1 MIALFLSQ
9 TWRVFAIFFLTFI
22 IYFLTMMPDLGFT
35 DSGELAAAAH
45 VLGIAHPTGY
55 PLYTIIAHVWSLISP
70 FSTVYDLNL
79 LAGIFTA
86 LSVSVFSL
94 ILNEIL
100 EMFEGDSTHKA
111 IISTSIA
118 LMFGFGST
126 VWSQGTA
133 LEVYSLQLF
142 LMMLIILYFLKA
154 MKQGGMSSYLL
165 VWSFLIGLSFTNHGT
180 TILLAPAMILGYFA
194 NWKRKSFS
202 YSAGALRGLLPL
214 IPWFILGLLVW
225 IYLPLRSAQHPIV
238 NWGEVH
244 RNWDAFAYHAF
255 GKQYQVWMFNE
266 GTAKENFPK
275 YWNALTEM
283 TSWIILFPMIYGIY
297 ISFKQSKIL
306 TLFLIALIV
315 GNLVYALNYGIHDI
329 ETYFI
334 SGFIPVF
341 IFAALGLLALMKH
354 TPLLYVLPFLPLLN
368 LTLNYAE
375 NDKHK
380 DYAVPSYI
388 SLMID
393 PLPKN
398 SVIISS
404 QWDYLCSGFMYKQI
418 VENYRP
424 DIIMIEKELL
434 RRTWYPSQL
443 KRQYP
448 FLTKVDLQMN
458 EFLRELQVFEQEGK
472 YSAEILQKRYV
483 NVINA
488 MIDTSIAYRRPVFI
502 TSEVLQSEVNIAQS
516 YAKIP
521 QGLAFRIMNS
531 PPSGLPE
538 LPLPLLKTSFDPLIN
553 SIRGKSGHLYE
564 GLSATTANELL
575 NLAQYAWMTGRSAEA
590 NAYLNIAEKV
600 QSDNPTLRELRQA
613 IISSPNGPQR

>member
-1 MIALFLSQ
+1 MIAIFLSPK
-9 TWRVFAIFFLTFI
+9 WRGFGIFLLTFAV
-22 IYFLTMMPDLGFT
+22 YLLTMMPDLGFT

-86 LSVSVFSL
+86 LSVGIFSL

-100 EMFEGDSTHKA
+100 EIFEGDSTHKA
-111 IISTSIA
+111 IISTCIA

-142 LMMLIILYFLKA
+142 LMMLIIHYFVKA
-154 MKQGGMSSYLL
+154 MKHGGLSSYLL

-194 NWKRKSFS
+194 NWKQDRFAFSKDSF
-202 YSAGALRGLLPL
+202 RGLLPL
-214 IPWFILGLLVW
+214 IPWFLLGLCVW
-225 IYLPLRSAQHPIV
+225 VFLPLRSAQYPIV

-275 YWNALTEM
+275 YWNALTDM
-283 TSWIILFPMIYGIY
+283 TSWILLIPMIFGFYV
-297 ISFKQSKIL
+297 SFKKSKIL
-306 TLFLIALIV
+306 SLFLIALIL

-329 ETYFI
+329 ETYFL

-341 IFAALGLLALMKH
+341 ILAALGLLGLMKQK
-354 TPLLYVLPFLPLLN
+354 TLLYVLPILPLLN

-375 NDKHK
+375 NDKHD

-404 QWDYLCSGFMYKQI
+404 QWDYLCSGFLYKQI
-418 VENYRP
+418 VEGYRP

-448 FLTKVDLQMN
+448 FLTKVDAQMS
-458 EFLRELQVFEQEGK
+458 EFLKELEVFEQDGP
-472 YSAEILQKRYV
+472 YSAEILQARYV

-488 MIDTSIAYRRPVFI
+488 MIDTSLAYRRPVFI
-502 TSEVLQSEVNIAQS
+502 TTEVLQSEVNIAQS
-516 YAKIP
+516 LAKIP
-521 QGLAFRIMNS
+521 QGLAFRIMYP

-538 LPLPLLKTSFDPLIN
+538 LPLPLLTTSFDPLLN
-553 SIRGKSGHLYE
+553 SIAGKSGHLYE
-564 GLSATTANELL
+564 GLSTTTANELL
-575 NLAQYAWMTGRSAEA
+575 NLAQYAWMTGRSTEA
-590 NAYLNIAEKV
+590 TAYLNIAEKV

-613 IISSPNGPQR
+613 ILSSPSGPQR

>member
-1 MIALFLSQ
+1 
-9 TWRVFAIFFLTFI
+9 
-22 IYFLTMMPDLGFT
+22 MMPDLGFT

-86 LSVSVFSL
+86 MSIGIFSL
-94 ILNEIL
+94 ILDEIL
-100 EMFEGDSTHKA
+100 ELFDGDRTNKS
-111 IISTSIA
+111 IISTCIA

-142 LMMLIILYFLKA
+142 LMMLSILYFLKS
-154 MKQGGMSSYLL
+154 MKHGGMSKYLL

-194 NWKRKSFS
+194 NWKQDKFSFS
-202 YSAGALRGLLPL
+202 LDALRGLLPL
-214 IPWFILGLLVW
+214 IPWFIIGLLVW
-225 IYLPLRSAQHPIV
+225 VYLPLRSSHYPIV

-255 GKQYQVWMFNE
+255 GKQYQVWMFND

-275 YWNALTEM
+275 YWNALTDM
-283 TSWIILFPMIYGIY
+283 TSWILLIPMFYGVY
-297 ISFKQSKIL
+297 ASFKRSKIL
-306 TLFLIALIV
+306 SFFLIALII

-329 ETYFI
+329 ETYFL

-341 IFAALGLLALMKH
+341 IFAALGLHSLLKH
-354 TPLLYVLPFLPLLN
+354 KTLLYVLPILPLLN
-368 LTLNYAE
+368 LSLNYAK
-375 NDKHK
+375 NDKH
-380 DYAVPSYI
+380 DEYAVPSYI

-418 VENYRP
+418 VEKYRP

-443 KRQYP
+443 KR
-448 FLTKVDLQMN
+448 
-458 EFLRELQVFEQEGK
+458 
-472 YSAEILQKRYV
+472 
-483 NVINA
+483 
-488 MIDTSIAYRRPVFI
+488 
-502 TSEVLQSEVNIAQS
+502 
-516 YAKIP
+516 
-521 QGLAFRIMNS
+521 
-531 PPSGLPE
+531 
-538 LPLPLLKTSFDPLIN
+538 
-553 SIRGKSGHLYE
+553 
-564 GLSATTANELL
+564 
-575 NLAQYAWMTGRSAEA
+575 
-590 NAYLNIAEKV
+590 
-600 QSDNPTLRELRQA
+600 
-613 IISSPNGPQR
+613 